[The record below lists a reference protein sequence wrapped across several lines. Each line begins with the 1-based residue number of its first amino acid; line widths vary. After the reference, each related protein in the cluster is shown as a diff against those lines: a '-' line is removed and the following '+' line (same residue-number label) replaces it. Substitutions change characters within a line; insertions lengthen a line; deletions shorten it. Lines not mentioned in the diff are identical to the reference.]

1 MRRDPGRRVRVRGL
15 VLLAVLMLLV
25 LVGLAA
31 LVGAEVW
38 ATALQRERE
47 SELLFVGEQ
56 YRRAIES
63 YWRASPN
70 VKTLPTSLD
79 QLLEDDRFPKP
90 VRHLR
95 RRYTDPMTGAPDWG
109 LVKLGNGIAGVYSTS
124 KDAPLKQSGFPPQY
138 IEFERA
144 GRYDQWR
151 FVFKLPRP
159 PGPPARPRTAQ
170 NDVLVNDAR
179 RNSPP

>member
-1 MRRDPGRRVRVRGL
+1 MPRDAGRRRARGL

-25 LVGLAA
+25 LAGLAV

-47 SELLFVGEQ
+47 AELLFAGEQ

-63 YWRASPN
+63 YWRASPAP

-79 QLLEDDRFPKP
+79 QLLEDDRFPTP

-95 RRYTDPMTGAPDWG
+95 RRYADPITGTTEWA
-109 LVKLGNGIAGVYSTS
+109 LVKIGNGIAGVHSTS
-124 KDAPLKQSGFPPQY
+124 RDTPLKQSGFPVQHV
-138 IEFERA
+138 EFEHA
-144 GRYDQWR
+144 GRYDRWR
-151 FVFKLPRP
+151 FVFKLPRQ
-159 PGPPARPRTAQ
+159 PGPPARPRAPQ
-170 NDVLVNDAR
+170 NDPSANDDR
-179 RNSPP
+179 RKHQP

>member
-1 MRRDPGRRVRVRGL
+1 MRRDVVRRRARGL

-47 SELLFVGEQ
+47 AELLFVGEQ

-63 YWRASPN
+63 YWRASPTPM
-70 VKTLPTSLD
+70 KTLPTALD
-79 QLLEDDRFPKP
+79 QLLADDRFPTP
-90 VRHLR
+90 VQHLR
-95 RRYTDPMTGAPDWG
+95 RRYADPITGAADWG
-109 LVKLGNGIAGVYSTS
+109 LVKIGNGIAGVHSTS
-124 KDAPLKQSGFPPQY
+124 TDAPLKQSGFPPQY
-138 IEFERA
+138 VEFERA

-151 FVFKLPRP
+151 FVFKLPRQ
-159 PGPPARPRTAQ
+159 PGAPARARPARS
-170 NDVLVNDAR
+170 DPPVNDDR
-179 RNSPP
+179 RNDQP

>member
-1 MRRDPGRRVRVRGL
+1 MRRDAARCVRARGL

-47 SELLFVGEQ
+47 AELLFVGEQ

-63 YWRASPN
+63 YWRASPT

-79 QLLEDDRFPKP
+79 QLLEDDRFPTP

-95 RRYTDPMTGAPDWG
+95 RRYADPMTGSTDWG
-109 LVKLGNGIAGVYSTS
+109 LIKLGNGIAGVHSTS
-124 KDAPLKQSGFPPQY
+124 KEAPLKQSGFAPQY

-151 FVFKLPRP
+151 FVFKLPRQ
-159 PGPPARPRTAQ
+159 PGAPARPRAAH
-170 NDVLVNDAR
+170 NDVSVNDDR
-179 RNSPP
+179 RNNPP